1 MSLLIVHLPPHPRW
15 HPARVQTP
23 ASEAEAS
30 VAEVDFVFSEDGQ
43 HVDERGRVAPAL
55 LPGLRRGTTQVVAV
69 LSECALAWHHVTLP
83 KAPAAR
89 LRQAL
94 IGLIEERLLD
104 EPQALHFALAPDL
117 RPGEAGWV
125 VATDRP
131 WLAGQLEALARA
143 GVDVERIVPVT
154 SPQRPPLAHFETRDE
169 SADGYAQSGFDAA
182 GMGPAEDP
190 PLSLS
195 WSHADGVLQWPLV
208 GASAHTLTPDMFDGA
223 RCTATPAASLGAEH
237 WLGRPLAVLSTAERW
252 LAAAQ
257 GPWNLRQFELAAR
270 HRGVAS
276 VKQAWQTWLS
286 PAWRPVRWGIALL
299 VALQVVGLNVQAWQA
314 QRHLRDLRGQM
325 TALLRTTHPQ
335 VQAVL
340 DAPIQMARETET
352 LRAAAGELGD
362 ADLERL
368 LQAAAAAWPEGL
380 GVDELRFE
388 AGHLTLHAAA
398 LGPPQGADLQ
408 TRLQSAGWRAEV
420 RDGELQLWPS
430 TGAAR

>member
-1 MSLLIVHLPPHPRW
+1 MSLLVVHLPPHPRW
-15 HPARVQTP
+15 HPARAVTP

-30 VAEVDFVFSEDGQ
+30 VAELDFVFSEDGQ
-43 HVDERGRVAPAL
+43 TVSERGRVAPAL

-83 KAPAAR
+83 KAPPAR

-117 RPGEAGWV
+117 RGGDTGWV

-131 WLAGQLEALARA
+131 WLAGQLDALAQA
-143 GVDVERIVPVT
+143 GVEIERIVPVT
-154 SPQRPPLAHFETRDE
+154 TPQSPPVAHFETRDE
-169 SADGYAQSGFDAA
+169 SVDGYAQSGFDAA
-182 GMGPAEDP
+182 GIGPADDP

-195 WSHADGVLQWPLV
+195 WAHADGVLQWPLI
-208 GASAHTLTPDMFDGA
+208 GAAAHTLGPDMLDGA

-237 WLGRPLAVLSTAERW
+237 WLGRPVPVLSTAERW

-270 HRGVAS
+270 HRGAAWL
-276 VKQAWQTWLS
+276 KQAWQTWTS
-286 PAWRPVRWGIALL
+286 PTWRPVRWGVALL
-299 VALQVVGLNVQAWQA
+299 VMVQIVGLNAQAWQA
-314 QRHLRDLRGQM
+314 RRHLQDLRAQM
-325 TALLRTTHPQ
+325 TALMRATHPH
-335 VQAVL
+335 VRAIL

-362 ADLERL
+362 GDLERL
-368 LQAAAAAWPEGL
+368 LQAAATAWPDGL
-380 GVDELRFE
+380 GVDTVQFE
-388 AGHLTLHAAA
+388 TGHLTLSTAS
-398 LGPPQGADLQ
+398 LSEDLAQ
-408 TRLQSAGWRAEV
+408 TAQRQLQATGWRAEG
-420 RDGELQLWPS
+420 RAGELQVWP
-430 TGAAR
+430 GAAR